1 MSASVAGVW
10 GVVAGRPSSGVG
22 GGGAGVVV
30 GEDPAEQLVSGIMQ
44 AVALG
49 GRGWLG
55 WRL

>member
-1 MSASVAGVW
+1 MLLSLVCGAWSRDVPRRAW
-10 GVVAGRPSSGVG
+10 